1 MWFSKAIMLQGYYLT
16 PIKLPSL
23 APNNARTSLLKQ
35 PLEPEVQSFE
45 YIQGA
50 FPLTTENKPQV

>member
-1 MWFSKAIMLQGYYLT
+1 MLQGYDLT

-35 PLEPEVQSFE
+35 PLEPEVQCFE

-50 FPLTTENKPQV
+50 FPLTMENKPQF